1 MVRRIRRVSDL
12 PVALGFGISKPE
24 HVREVGQWADA
35 AVVGSAL
42 VNVDR
47 RGWRVGRSRH
57 TGRGVCAL
65 AEVLSIEELRS
76 RIDVIDEQLVR
87 LLNVRVAC
95 AVEVGRLKHEA
106 GLPIYQP
113 EREAQVLDEVRQ
125 SATELA
131 GPLTAEAVVRIFE
144 RVIDEARRAERV
156 AERTQRDES
165 WNRRI
170 GE

>member
-1 MVRRIRRVSDL
+1 M
-12 PVALGFGISKPE
+12 
-24 HVREVGQWADA
+24 
-35 AVVGSAL
+35 
-42 VNVDR
+42 
-47 RGWRVGRSRH
+47 
-57 TGRGVCAL
+57 
-65 AEVLSIEELRS
+65 AEVLTSIEELRS

-113 EREAQVLDEVRQ
+113 EREAQVLAGVKK

-144 RVIDEARRAERV
+144 RIIDEARRAER
-156 AERTQRDES
+156 AASMPEDGLRRRTDE
-165 WNRRI
+165 
-170 GE
+170 E

>member
-1 MVRRIRRVSDL
+1 M
-12 PVALGFGISKPE
+12 
-24 HVREVGQWADA
+24 
-35 AVVGSAL
+35 
-42 VNVDR
+42 
-47 RGWRVGRSRH
+47 
-57 TGRGVCAL
+57 
-65 AEVLSIEELRS
+65 AEVLTIEELRG

-95 AVEVGRLKHEA
+95 AVEAGRLKQEA

-113 EREAQVLDEVRQ
+113 DREAQVLASVRQ

-144 RVIDEARRAERV
+144 RIIDEARRAERH
-156 AERTQRDES
+156 ASTRRDGES
-165 WNRRI
+165 RD